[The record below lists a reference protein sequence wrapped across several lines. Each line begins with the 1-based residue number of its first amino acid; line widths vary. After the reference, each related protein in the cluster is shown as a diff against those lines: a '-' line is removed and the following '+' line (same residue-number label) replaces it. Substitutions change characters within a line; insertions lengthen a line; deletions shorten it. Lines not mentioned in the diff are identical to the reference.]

1 MMWLHAKCR
10 VPVLCSEPRL
20 RQSYAMQHGQALPG
34 NVWITDLILILD
46 YILAILSFKPLYC
59 YQKFHS
65 PTFHYV
71 IPHGVMTHSLSSWDL
86 GVTLVGKF
94 VSHSWRWR
102 STLHT
107 GGAMPYTGHPDRIRE
122 EKEQNQLSPIQH
134 SLSTSCSAKVC
145 PRKESQQQATTVL
158 LPCPNDGSPSNHEP
172 KGTLPTLY
180 LFGQVFCHSQKIK

>member
-1 MMWLHAKCR
+1 MLSAEFQCC
-10 VPVLCSEPRL
+10 VPVLRNATWASTAR
-20 RQSYAMQHGQALPG
+20 
-34 NVWITDLILILD
+34 NVWITDLILILN
-46 YILAILSFKPLYC
+46 YILAILGFKPLYC

-71 IPHGVMTHSLSSWDL
+71 IPHGVMTHSLSNWDL
-86 GVTLVGKF
+86 GVTLVEKF

-107 GGAMPYTGHPDRIRE
+107 SGAMPYTGNPDRIRE
-122 EKEQNQLSPIQH
+122 EKEQNQLSPTQH

-158 LPCPNDGSPSNHEP
+158 PPCPNDGSPSNHEP
-172 KGTLPTLY
+172 KGTLPTLH
-180 LFGQVFCHSQKIK
+180 LFDQVFCHNQKIK